1 MNQAVE
7 TMRTLSDLPGP
18 KGLPLL
24 GKLLQLNFKQ
34 SIVSS
39 SGGVMSSAL
48 FIGFRWALD
57 RSSLLPIPN

>member
-7 TMRTLSDLPGP
+7 TMRTLSDLSGP

-24 GKLLQLNFKQ
+24 GNLLQLNFKQ

-39 SGGVMSSAL
+39 SGG
-48 FIGFRWALD
+48 G
-57 RSSLLPIPN
+57 

>member
-7 TMRTLSDLPGP
+7 TMRTLSDLSGP

-24 GKLLQLNFKQ
+24 GNLLQLNFKQ

-39 SGGVMSSAL
+39 GGGVMSSAL